1 MINQFIKS
9 LWNMNG
15 NKHAKIKKIEID
27 EVALTLIVHTKKA
40 NYFMNI
46 QDFIDAV
53 EITGD
58 QNVAPF
64 KEV

>member
-1 MINQFIKS
+1 
-9 LWNMNG
+9 MNG